1 MEIDLYVP
9 SFRTAS
15 KRIRSHSPTPCE
27 HDRPLKRLSL
37 AVNDRTC
44 DSPLSFQSPHT
55 ASPAS
60 PARAQSLSTVLLVQ
74 KPTQSVCMLSAE
86 ADAGVQDE
94 QWVALTRNLTL
105 LPAQC
110 PTEHETT
117 WSSNGEN
124 TMNLDETPR
133 PSTRLCSHP
142 QGFQCE
148 QSKIHTTDNTTPSL
162 LHSDACSSMPKVLSP
177 RLTLP
182 PVTVTGHLQIPDPV
196 TIPTPPIVTA
206 ILPPHSP
213 FSSGCVNI
221 MSLHFREPQPSQ
233 QQQTPPR
240 RSRFTMGPRPGCE
253 KCRLGVPG
261 HYAHFD

>member
-15 KRIRSHSPTPCE
+15 KRMRSHSPTPCE
-27 HDRPLKRLSL
+27 HDRPLRLSL

-44 DSPLSFQSPHT
+44 DSPLSFQSPQT

-60 PARAQSLSTVLLVQ
+60 PARAQSLSTILLVQ
-74 KPTQSVCMLSAE
+74 KPAHSVCIPSTD
-86 ADAGVQDE
+86 ADTSVQDE

-110 PTEHETT
+110 PAELETT
-117 WSSNGEN
+117 WSSSGED

-133 PSTRLCSHP
+133 SSTRLCSHN
-142 QGFQCE
+142 QRFQCE
-148 QSKIHTTDNTTPSL
+148 ACKPTKTHTTGSTI
-162 LHSDACSSMPKVLSP
+162 
-177 RLTLP
+177 LP
-182 PVTVTGHLQIPDPV
+182 PLVHSVTATGYLQTPDPV
-196 TIPTPPIVTA
+196 VIPTPPIGSA

-213 FSSGCVNI
+213 FSSGWVNT
-221 MSLHFREPQPSQ
+221 MPLYSREPQPSQ
-233 QQQTPPR
+233 QQQAPPR
-240 RSRFTMGPRPGCE
+240 RSRFTLGPRPDCE